1 MIDVSFIGIEEVIT
15 MSREY
20 DEFDT
25 GKYNEIAMSYV
36 RLAVSNL
43 VEEGVLEDEQARAVR
58 NEVSYLFDT
67 LKSREV

>member
-1 MIDVSFIGIEEVIT
+1 MT
-15 MSREY
+15 EY

-25 GKYNEIAMSYV
+25 GRFNEIAMSYV

-43 VEEGVLEDEQARAVR
+43 VEDGVIDDEQARSVR